1 MNDLQEKLEAEEES
15 KEGDKDDTWAK
26 LGDTI
31 SSFFNPDEEV
41 RICSGAALYDRLY
54 LLYGWVFKGIVARNA
69 FKNCI
74 FFPAQWFKLCIY
86 LDEFQFLHVVSK
98 ISRLKNHIFLI

>member
-41 RICSGAALYDRLY
+41 RICSVAALFDRLY

-69 FKNCI
+69 FKNCT
-74 FFPAQWFKLCIY
+74 
-86 LDEFQFLHVVSK
+86 
-98 ISRLKNHIFLI
+98 NHF